1 METTYGTKNPAEL
14 PEHQVAMMSGKKTDY
29 IPLNAIKIYEEP
41 ISNINSKSIR
51 NSTMLS
57 IPTTNLSLNLDSETI
72 QEQEEYI
79 DVILE
84 CDTIVYEY
92 FKVKP
97 LKNMIVYD
105 TEERI
110 NEFRSKYEYLS
121 KYEISNSIN
130 KFYIVA
136 NDRETMIISTVLHTL
151 QYVRILEP
159 RGINDKLISIFK
171 SYSLRNKLKICNDET
186 PPTPSNPSEPSS
198 KNEDIKSNKSI
209 QKDTELFK
217 KEKEKVKNMK
227 DNLSL

>member
-1 METTYGTKNPAEL
+1 
-14 PEHQVAMMSGKKTDY
+14 
-29 IPLNAIKIYEEP
+29 
-41 ISNINSKSIR
+41 
-51 NSTMLS
+51 MLS